1 MRLSSEQTKS
11 VKLAFQTIR
20 DSIKGLLDSTD
31 FRVKLDGVTDQD
43 RRAFRS
49 QFVEAQKLVL
59 SAFDGEDEKGKLK
72 YHGWDWYGK
81 AWDEVMQHLQYGIN
95 VLGNLIELRNY
106 EEEIDDILE
115 GFITQVETCRGHMDA
130 YKKLWDEIIPDRLK
144 KEKEWKEGLITWLI
158 PNPYSNRSITAKLE
172 ALKALETESMC

>member
-1 MRLSSEQTKS
+1 MRLSSDQTKR

-20 DSIKGLLDSTD
+20 DNIQGLLKSIDDVMLTEVED
-31 FRVKLDGVTDQD
+31 ND
-43 RRAFRS
+43 RIAFRS
-49 QFVEAQKLVL
+49 QFIEAQTLVL
-59 SAFDGEDEKGKLK
+59 SAFDGEDKNGRLK
-72 YHGWDWYGK
+72 YHGWDWYGVT
-81 AWDEVMQHLQYGIN
+81 WNDVMQHLQYGIT

-106 EEEIDDILE
+106 DLEVDGILE